1 MGYTTARI
9 GLFGYFYDKFNPD
22 PRRMARFD
30 YFLAAGVLGGFTA
43 GLVTN
48 PIDIVFNRMQ
58 VDEMY
63 PERAR
68 RNYRHFLDGLYRTME
83 EGALMRGSIAN
94 GLKLAMICSSMSG
107 IYDLCKENSYY
118 FLGPHWINRLWSTVV
133 ACLVGTLASLP
144 FDQVRTRLHTMR
156 PLPNGVYPYNGTLD
170 CLTKVRG
177 LSLYQID
184 PSL

>member
-1 MGYTTARI
+1 
-9 GLFGYFYDKFNPD
+9 
-22 PRRMARFD
+22 MARFD
-30 YFLAAGVLGGFTA
+30 YFLAAGVLGGMTA
-43 GLVTN
+43 GIVTN

-118 FLGPHWINRLWSTVV
+118 FLGPHWLNRLWSTTV

-144 FDQVRTRLHTMR
+144 FD
-156 PLPNGVYPYNGTLD
+156 
-170 CLTKVRG
+170 
-177 LSLYQID
+177 
-184 PSL
+184 

>member
-1 MGYTTARI
+1 
-9 GLFGYFYDKFNPD
+9 
-22 PRRMARFD
+22 MARFD

-43 GLVTN
+43 GVVTN

-58 VDEMY
+58 VDELY

-83 EGALMRGSIAN
+83 EGAIMRGSIAN
-94 GLKLAMICSSMSG
+94 GLKLGMICSSMSG
-107 IYDLCKENSYY
+107 IYDLCKENSYF

-144 FDQVRTRLHTMR
+144 FD
-156 PLPNGVYPYNGTLD
+156 
-170 CLTKVRG
+170 
-177 LSLYQID
+177 
-184 PSL
+184 